1 MELRALGST
10 GLSVSALGLGTVKIG
25 RNTGVKYPGGE
36 GFALPDDDAV
46 RALLDT
52 ARELGINLLDTAPAY
67 GSSEERLGRLMGR
80 REDWLLCSK
89 TGEIFEQ
96 GASRYDYSAAHTR
109 ASVEASL
116 RRLRA
121 SHLDLLLI
129 HSDGDDERIL
139 TQTPVLETLR
149 ALQARGLVC
158 ALGMSTKSVAGGLLA
173 VRELDVVM
181 VTHNL
186 QYQGEQAVLDAARAA
201 GKGVLIK
208 KGLNSGH
215 LALSPGADPVTEALR
230 FVFAAPAVS
239 SVIVGTLN
247 PAHLRHNAQALA
259 AALAA
264 AANRASA
271 SP

>member
-1 MELRALGST
+1 MEMRALGQT
-10 GLSVSALGLGTVKIG
+10 GMQVSALGLGTVKIG

-36 GFALPDDDAV
+36 GFALPDDAAV
-46 RALLDT
+46 LALLAT

-80 REDWLLCSK
+80 RDDWVLCSK
-89 TGEIFEQ
+89 TGEIFEDGQ
-96 GASRYDYSAAHTR
+96 SRYDYSAAHTR
-109 ASVEASL
+109 ASIEASL
-116 RRLRA
+116 HRLRA
-121 SHLDLLLI
+121 GHLDLVLI

-139 TQTPVLETLR
+139 TQTPVVETLC
-149 ALQARGLVC
+149 ALREQGKVR
-158 ALGMSTKSVAGGLLA
+158 ALGMSTKTVAGGLRA

-186 QYQGEQAVLDAARAA
+186 AYQGELAVLEAARAA
-201 GKGVLIK
+201 GKGVFIK

-215 LALSPGADPVTEALR
+215 LALAPGADPVAEALR
-230 FVFAAPAVS
+230 FVFATPAVS

-259 AALAA
+259 AVLQA
-264 AANRASA
+264 
-271 SP
+271 PPP